1 MQNHREMN
9 QTPKSEWTK
18 PELVDLD
25 LGMDDVQNGAGVGSD
40 GAGGLNT
47 SAS

>member
-1 MQNHREMN
+1 MENRNE
-9 QTPKSEWTK
+9 TTAPAKSEWTK

-25 LGMDDVQNGAGVGSD
+25 LGMGDVLNGVGIGSD
-40 GAGGLNT
+40 GAGGVNT

>member
-1 MQNHREMN
+1 MENRSE
-9 QTPKSEWTK
+9 TSAGKTEWTK

-25 LGMDDVQNGAGVGSD
+25 LEMGDVLNGVGFGSD
-40 GAGGLNT
+40 GAGGANT

>member
-1 MQNHREMN
+1 MENHADT
-9 QTPKSEWTK
+9 QAGKAEWTK

-25 LGMDDVQNGAGVGSD
+25 LEMGDVLNGVGIGSD
-40 GAGGLNT
+40 GAGGANT